1 MDFIFPDDSNI
12 MLNFKLSS
20 YYYRAN
26 WIYVITGCMYNYWSS
41 ARTMNSVPNDE
52 IKVWQ
57 ITRTSTSL
65 VVVCNGVTVVNFNFA
80 TDYIDGKSRCHEI
93 WTAESNAIVF
103 NHPHGIYGYS
113 GPITM
118 RIINDGKH

>member
-1 MDFIFPDDSNI
+1 MDFIFPGYSNI

-20 YYYRAN
+20 YTYAGN
-26 WIYVITGCMYNYWSS
+26 WIYVITGCMDNYWSS
-41 ARTMNSVPNDE
+41 ARIMNSVPSDE

-80 TDYIDGKSRCHEI
+80 TDYIDGQSRCHEI
-93 WTAESNAIVF
+93 WTGESNAIAF
-103 NHPHGIYGYS
+103 DHPHGIYGYS

-118 RIINDGKH
+118 RIDNDGKH